1 MVGVKMAATLRGD
14 GLLWPERFSNIE
26 WWDQSTHAVRV
37 REERITIKEYLP
49 ISTFISASISTS
61 ISTFI
66 SVSTSIST
74 SISTPIST
82 PTSTPFSRRP
92 E

>member
-1 MVGVKMAATLRGD
+1 MVGVKMAATLRG
-14 GLLWPERFSNIE
+14 GVLLWPQRFSNIE

-49 ISTFISASISTS
+49 ISA
-61 ISTFI
+61 FI

-74 SISTPIST
+74 SISNPIST
-82 PTSTPFSRRP
+82 VTSTPFSRRP